1 MEGEKDN
8 NLPLNATDL
17 ISALYL
23 KYHDNLEKY
32 ARRIG
37 YTKEEAEDLVQDTF
51 AVVVQKW
58 ETLLESESRQ
68 AWIFGILRKC
78 MGHLN
83 RDAQYASR
91 LQEMLEWQLPGVNED
106 QLDLVTSYRG
116 IVSDEDLELL
126 IQHCANKVSY
136 ESLSRK
142 YGISEPACRKRVQR
156 ARERFRQTVGKDG
169 SSYALLSQHA
179 TASAYWRRS
188 YHRQPR

>member
-8 NLPLNATDL
+8 TLPLNAADL

-58 ETLLESESRQ
+58 DKLLESEKRQ
-68 AWIFGILRKC
+68 SWIYGILRRC

-91 LQEMLEWQLPGVNED
+91 LQEMLEWQSSGINED
-106 QLDLVTSYRG
+106 HLDLVTLYRG

-126 IQHCANKVSY
+126 IQHCANKISY

-156 ARERFRQTVGKDG
+156 ARERFRQAMGEE
-169 SSYALLSQHA
+169 
-179 TASAYWRRS
+179 
-188 YHRQPR
+188 